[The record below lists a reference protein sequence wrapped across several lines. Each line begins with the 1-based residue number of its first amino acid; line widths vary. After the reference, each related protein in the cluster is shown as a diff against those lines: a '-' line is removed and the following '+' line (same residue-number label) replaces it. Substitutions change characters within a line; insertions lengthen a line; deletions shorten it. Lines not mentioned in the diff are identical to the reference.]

1 MNIDTVKENMCMNTI
16 VGRKKQ
22 TVVVEGDTIITDIKP
37 DILNTISTNG
47 MVCIYKKE
55 VLDSKVRIDG
65 NVEIYLIYL
74 ADGTENNIRGLNTS
88 IDFTEILDFENCKS
102 SMSMS
107 EQVKVKSIECK
118 VLNGRKINLKAI
130 LEIEITIYSNENI
143 EMITNVN
150 NIEDIQS
157 LSNNIN
163 MNSLVGENTCKT
175 SVNENMIVD
184 NTDTLAEILN
194 VEINIINKDS
204 KASYNKV
211 LAKADAQVRV
221 MYLTE
226 NDEIKVVEE
235 LFPIMGFIDMTDVS
249 EEDIND
255 LNYKIKN
262 TNIRLDSSDVH
273 TINVDI
279 EFEIAC
285 RTYKNQE
292 MKLMQDLYS
301 PTQNLCIEQRNIK
314 TLANMKKQCDVF
326 NVREKIQNENI
337 IGNQVFDAIV
347 RPEINET
354 NILKDKI
361 MYDGELNIC
370 FLLTG
375 DNSVGINTINTKIPF
390 NVTVNMQDVD
400 NNSIIDTQ
408 IDVKNQSFVVNNST
422 IDANIDLE
430 VTTNMCN
437 TEEVNIIENITS
449 EETECV
455 PACSMVIYFVKPGDT
470 LWKIAK
476 QYKSTVEDIV
486 RINQIQNPDKI
497 DVGMQLFIPKY
508 CCKRQMSA

>member
-1 MNIDTVKENMCMNTI
+1 
-16 VGRKKQ
+16 
-22 TVVVEGDTIITDIKP
+22 
-37 DILNTISTNG
+37 
-47 MVCIYKKE
+47 
-55 VLDSKVRIDG
+55 
-65 NVEIYLIYL
+65 
-74 ADGTENNIRGLNTS
+74 
-88 IDFTEILDFENCKS
+88 
-102 SMSMS
+102 
-107 EQVKVKSIECK
+107 
-118 VLNGRKINLKAI
+118 
-130 LEIEITIYSNENI
+130 
-143 EMITNVN
+143 
-150 NIEDIQS
+150 
-157 LSNNIN
+157 
-163 MNSLVGENTCKT
+163 
-175 SVNENMIVD
+175 
-184 NTDTLAEILN
+184 
-194 VEINIINKDS
+194 
-204 KASYNKV
+204 
-211 LAKADAQVRV
+211 
-221 MYLTE
+221 
-226 NDEIKVVEE
+226 
-235 LFPIMGFIDMTDVS
+235 MTDVS
-249 EEDIND
+249 EEDINY

-262 TNIRLDSSDVH
+262 INIRLDSSDVH

-361 MYDGELNIC
+361 EYEGELNIF

-375 DNSVGINTINTKIPF
+375 DNSIGMNTINTKIPF
-390 NVTVNMQDVD
+390 SITVNMQDVD
-400 NNSIIDTQ
+400 SNSIIDTQ
-408 IDVKNQSFVVNNST
+408 IDVTKQNFVVNNST

-508 CCKRQMSA
+508 VCSKKAMSA

>member
-22 TVVVEGDTIITDIKP
+22 TIVVEGDTIIPDIKP

-150 NIEDIQS
+150 SIEDIQS

-226 NDEIKVVEE
+226 
-235 LFPIMGFIDMTDVS
+235 M
-249 EEDIND
+249 
-255 LNYKIKN
+255 
-262 TNIRLDSSDVH
+262 
-273 TINVDI
+273 
-279 EFEIAC
+279 
-285 RTYKNQE
+285 
-292 MKLMQDLYS
+292 MK
-301 PTQNLCIEQRNIK
+301 
-314 TLANMKKQCDVF
+314 
-326 NVREKIQNENI
+326 
-337 IGNQVFDAIV
+337 
-347 RPEINET
+347 
-354 NILKDKI
+354 
-361 MYDGELNIC
+361 
-370 FLLTG
+370 
-375 DNSVGINTINTKIPF
+375 
-390 NVTVNMQDVD
+390 
-400 NNSIIDTQ
+400 
-408 IDVKNQSFVVNNST
+408 
-422 IDANIDLE
+422 
-430 VTTNMCN
+430 
-437 TEEVNIIENITS
+437 
-449 EETECV
+449 
-455 PACSMVIYFVKPGDT
+455 
-470 LWKIAK
+470 
-476 QYKSTVEDIV
+476 
-486 RINQIQNPDKI
+486 
-497 DVGMQLFIPKY
+497 
-508 CCKRQMSA
+508 